1 MRAKVAI
8 NNAPAVEPV
17 LIRNTIATPA
27 RTPEIPAQNQVSLR
41 RAAPLVAVSI
51 AKLKVG

>member
-1 MRAKVAI
+1 MRAKIAI
-8 NNAPAVEPV
+8 NNAPAVEPA
-17 LIRNTIATPA
+17 LSRNIIATPA
-27 RTPEIPAQNQVSLR
+27 RTPAIPPQNQVSCR